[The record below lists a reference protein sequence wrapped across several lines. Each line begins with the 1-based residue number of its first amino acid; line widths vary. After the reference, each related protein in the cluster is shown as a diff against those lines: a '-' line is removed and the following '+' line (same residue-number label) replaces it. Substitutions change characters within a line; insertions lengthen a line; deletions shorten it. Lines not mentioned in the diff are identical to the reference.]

1 MSRSAPTNGSAP
13 PEPSGR
19 PPRSEG
25 ARRRELLARNL
36 HERIEAAA
44 VHVIAAQGYEASK
57 VQNIC
62 SDAEISEEVF
72 YEHFKD
78 KQEAAMSAL
87 ETSVDQVMLDLREI
101 FSVTASWPEGIW
113 QAIDAVLEW
122 MVNEPAFA
130 RLAFVEMLAAGQ
142 AGLDLLQSL
151 MDAFAMFLEPGYKL
165 APEKAPSKRLV
176 DETVA
181 NAIFG
186 LLNEHIV
193 REGSTENVRGLL
205 PEMVRRILT
214 PFLGAEQAA
223 AFVAQRSAQ
232 E

>member
-1 MSRSAPTNGSAP
+1 MSRSAPTNGSAL

-19 PPRSEG
+19 PPRSDG
-25 ARRRELLARNL
+25 ARRRTWVARNL

-44 VHVIAAQGYEASK
+44 VRVIAAHGYEASTLES
-57 VQNIC
+57 IC
-62 SDAEISEEVF
+62 SEAEISEEVF

-87 ETSVDQVMLDLREI
+87 ETSVDQVMLDLREL
-101 FSVTASWPEGIW
+101 FSAAPSWPEAIW
-113 QAIDAVLEW
+113 EAIEAVLDW

-193 REGSTENVRGLL
+193 REGGTENVRGLL

-214 PFLGAEQAA
+214 PFLGPEEAG
-223 AFVAQRSAQ
+223 AFVAQRSARG
-232 E
+232 